1 MAVLLYSL
9 CFACFT
15 SGFAMF
21 AERTFIWEG
30 KPFTPREIGYLFAY
44 TGFLGIVLQGGLIS
58 RLVRRFGEPSL
69 VSAGF
74 ITLCISYLGLS
85 MAHTVPALVLV
96 ATISSFGNGVMRPS
110 LSSLISQISQR
121 HEQGVV
127 MGLSQSLHSLAALI
141 APPLAGWLIEKPA
154 ARSGPGW
161 PLWARRWA
169 WRVHVMDQVQPDDCW
184 PNEPR
189 PRQLGDSAH
198 QAISAQSTAVA
209 AKTPKKIMPRLTAS
223 RS

>member
-1 MAVLLYSL
+1 M
-9 CFACFT
+9 
-15 SGFAMF
+15 
-21 AERTFIWEG
+21 
-30 KPFTPREIGYLFAY
+30 FAY

-141 APPLAGWLIEKPA
+141 AHRKKPA
-154 ARSGPGW
+154 AAVGLAGRAGRDAGPGVCT
-161 PLWARRWA
+161 LWIRSS
-169 WRVHVMDQVQPDDCW
+169 PT
-184 PNEPR
+184 
-189 PRQLGDSAH
+189 
-198 QAISAQSTAVA
+198 TAGR
-209 AKTPKKIMPRLTAS
+209 TS
-223 RS
+223 RGRA